1 MAPTCHRCARK
12 FKCWEMSL
20 VSTRGA
26 IGLRCRGCSSITLA
40 PYYVHMIA
48 GLIAALVSTGV
59 LVGLLAIVQPLL
71 GAPIRYEFKVVYL
84 LTSLVVSLVASIYF
98 YSLVVTIWIKKT
110 GKMNNDGKSVVNVPL
125 R

>member
-1 MAPTCHRCARK
+1 
-12 FKCWEMSL
+12 
-20 VSTRGA
+20 
-26 IGLRCRGCSSITLA
+26 
-40 PYYVHMIA
+40 MIA